1 MAVNIG
7 PRIGIDGEAQY
18 RKELSNIIQQ
28 QKTLQAEMNAVTSS
42 FTKNTTAEEKNAAVS
57 KILSE

>member
-7 PRIGIDGEAQY
+7 PQIGIDGEAQY

-28 QKTLQAEMNAVTSS
+28 QKTLQSEMNAVTSS
-42 FTKNTTAEEKNAAVS
+42 FSKNTTA
-57 KILSE
+57 

>member
-7 PRIGIDGEAQY
+7 PKIGIDGEAKY
-18 RKELSNIIQQ
+18 RSEINKIIQQ

-42 FTKNTTAEEKNAAVS
+42 FTKNTTAE
-57 KILSE
+57 